1 MNSTLLIISLV
12 FLGAL
17 AAVYF
22 ALSKKLEKLTED
34 SGTRLINDNIT
45 KMNDRLNDRLTEA
58 ARYIGSLGQEL
69 RSMQVIGKN
78 IDDLRSVFMNSKLR
92 GNFGEQVLNDMLAN
106 NFPKDQFE
114 LQLKFKDGQ
123 TVDAAIRT
131 KDGLIPIDSKFP
143 IDSFRRMLSAATDEE
158 RALERREFQKAAKKH
173 VGDIAKKYILPG
185 EGTSNFAVMYVPSEA
200 AFYEMISASDE
211 LSDFAQANRVLM
223 VSPNTLSYFLH
234 ILRLGHERIRI
245 EENVQKVWELLA
257 GFHHETMKFGE
268 QIGVLSRHITNAKSA
283 MDTAQ
288 GAYERLAGKVDQI
301 KQLQ

>member
-1 MNSTLLIISLV
+1 MNTTLLIIGLV

-22 ALSKKLEKLTED
+22 ALSKKLERLSED

-114 LQLKFKDGQ
+114 LQHKFKDGQ
-123 TVDAAIRT
+123 TVDAIIRT
-131 KDGLIPIDSKFP
+131 KDGLIPVDSKFP
-143 IDSFRRMLSAATDEE
+143 IDSFRRMLSAATEEE
-158 RALERREFQKAAKKH
+158 RGLERREFQKAVKKH

-200 AFYEMISASDE
+200 AFYEIISASDD
-211 LSDFAQANRVLM
+211 LSDFAQASRVLM

-257 GFHHETMKFGE
+257 GFHQETMKFGE

-288 GAYERLAGKVDQI
+288 GAYDRLAGKVDQI

>member
-1 MNSTLLIISLV
+1 MNTTLLIAGLV

-34 SGTRLINDNIT
+34 SATRIINDNIQ

-58 ARYIGSLGQEL
+58 ARYIGNLGQEL

-114 LQLKFKDGQ
+114 LQHKFKDGQ
-123 TVDAAIRT
+123 TVDAIIRT
-131 KDGLIPIDSKFP
+131 KDGLIPVDSKFP
-143 IDSFRRMLSAATDEE
+143 ADSFRRMLAAPTEE
-158 RALERREFQKAAKKH
+158 LRASERNEFQKAVRKH

-185 EGTSNFAVMYVPSEA
+185 EGTTNFAVMYVPSEA
-200 AFYEMISASDE
+200 SYYEIISGPDE
-211 LSDFAQANRVLM
+211 LTDLAQRSRVLM

-257 GFHHETMKFGE
+257 GFHQETMKFGE
-268 QIGVLSRHITNAKSA
+268 QIGVLSRHITNAKGA

-288 GAYERLAGKVDQI
+288 AAYERLAGKVDQI

>member
-1 MNSTLLIISLV
+1 MNSTLLIAGLV

-22 ALSKKLEKLTED
+22 ALSKKLERLNED
-34 SGTRLINDNIT
+34 SGTRMINDNIQ

-69 RSMQVIGKN
+69 RSMQIIGKN

-92 GNFGEQVLNDMLAN
+92 GNFGEQVLNDMLSN
-106 NFPKDQFE
+106 NFPKDQFI
-114 LQLKFKDGQ
+114 LQHKFKDGQ
-123 TVDAAIRT
+123 TVDAIILT
-131 KDGLIPIDSKFP
+131 KDGNIAIDSKFP
-143 IDSFRRMLSAATDEE
+143 ADSFRRMLVATTEEE
-158 RALERREFQKAAKKH
+158 RASERNEFHKAVRKH
-173 VGDIAKKYILPG
+173 LNDIAKKYILPG
-185 EGTSNFAVMYVPSEA
+185 EGTANFAIMYVPSEA
-200 AFYEMISASDE
+200 TFYEIISGPDE
-211 LSDFAQANRVLM
+211 LAELAQRSRVLM

-257 GFHHETMKFGE
+257 GFHQETMKFGE
-268 QIGVLSRHITNAKSA
+268 QLSVMSRHITNAKGA
-283 MDTAQ
+283 MDTTQA
-288 GAYERLAGKVDQI
+288 AYERLAGKVDQI

>member
-1 MNSTLLIISLV
+1 MNTTTLVIGLI

-22 ALSKKLEKLTED
+22 ALSKKLESLSEG
-34 SGTRLINDNIT
+34 SATRLINDNIQ

-58 ARYIGSLGQEL
+58 ARYIGTLGQEL

-106 NFPKDQFE
+106 NFPKEQYE
-114 LQLKFKDGQ
+114 LQYKFRDGQ

-131 KDGLIPIDSKFP
+131 KDGLIPVDSKFP
-143 IDSFRRMLSAATDEE
+143 IDSFRRMLSAPTDEGRE
-158 RALERREFQKAAKKH
+158 MERREFQKAAKKH
-173 VGDIAKKYILPG
+173 LGDIAKKYILPG
-185 EGTSNFAVMYVPSEA
+185 EGTTNFSVMYVPSEA
-200 AFYEMISASDE
+200 AFYEMISGSDE
-211 LSDFAQANRVLM
+211 ISDFAQRSRVMM

-245 EENVQKVWELLA
+245 EKNVQRVWELLA
-257 GFHHETMKFGE
+257 GFHQETMKFGE

-283 MDTAQ
+283 MDTTQA
-288 GAYERLAGKVDQI
+288 AYERLAGKVDQI

>member
-1 MNSTLLIISLV
+1 MPTSTVILGLILLAAI
-12 FLGAL
+12 

-22 ALSKKLEKLTED
+22 ALSKKLERPED
-34 SGTRLINDNIT
+34 STGMRMLNDSIE
-45 KMNDRLNDRLTEA
+45 KMNDRLNERLTDA
-58 ARYIGSLGQEL
+58 AKYIGSLGQEL

-106 NFPKDQFE
+106 NFPKEQYA
-114 LQLKFKDGQ
+114 LQHKFKDGQ
-123 TVDAAIRT
+123 TVDAAILT
-131 KDGLIPIDSKFP
+131 KDGLIPVDSKFP
-143 IDSFRRMLSAATDEE
+143 IDSFRRMLSAATEEE
-158 RALERREFQKAAKKH
+158 RESERKEFQKAVKKH
-173 VGDIAKKYILPG
+173 IGDIAKKYILPG
-185 EGTSNFAVMYVPSEA
+185 EGTANFAVMYVPSEA
-200 AFYEMISASDE
+200 AFYEMISGSDE
-211 LSDFAQANRVLM
+211 ISDLGQRSRVLM

-257 GFHHETMKFGE
+257 GFHQETMKFGE
-268 QIGVLSRHITNAKSA
+268 QIGVLSRHITNAKGA

-288 GAYERLAGKVDQI
+288 AAYERLAGKVDQI

>member
-1 MNSTLLIISLV
+1 MNSTTLIVAIVL
-12 FLGAL
+12 LGAL

-22 ALSKKLEKLTED
+22 ALSKKIEKLTED
-34 SGTRLINDNIT
+34 SATRIINDNIT

-78 IDDLRSVFMNSKLR
+78 IEDLRSVFMNSKLR

-114 LQLKFKDGQ
+114 LQHRFKDGQ

-131 KDGLIPIDSKFP
+131 KDGLISVDSKFP
-143 IDSFRRMLSAATDEE
+143 IDSFRRMLAAATEE
-158 RALERREFQKAAKKH
+158 DRAFERKEFQKAVKKH

-185 EGTSNFAVMYVPSEA
+185 EGTTNFAVMYVPSEA
-200 AFYEMISASDE
+200 AFYEIISASDE
-211 LSDFAQANRVLM
+211 LSDFAQASRVMM

-245 EENVQKVWELLA
+245 EENVQRVWELLA
-257 GFHHETMKFGE
+257 GFHQETLKFGE
-268 QIGVLSRHITNAKSA
+268 QIGVLSRHITNAKGA

-288 GAYERLAGKVDQI
+288 AAYDRLAGKVDQI

>member
-1 MNSTLLIISLV
+1 MNTTLLVAGLV
-12 FLGAL
+12 FLAAL

-34 SGTRLINDNIT
+34 SATRIINDNIT

-58 ARYIGSLGQEL
+58 ARYIGNLGQEL

-114 LQLKFKDGQ
+114 LQHKFKDGQ
-123 TVDAAIRT
+123 TVDAILRT

-143 IDSFRRMLSAATDEE
+143 ADSFRRMLAAATEE
-158 RALERREFQKAAKKH
+158 LRASERNEFQKAVRKH
-173 VGDIAKKYILPG
+173 IGDIAKKYILPG
-185 EGTSNFAVMYVPSEA
+185 EGTTNFAVMYVPSEA
-200 AFYEMISASDE
+200 SYYEIISSADE
-211 LSDFAQANRVLM
+211 LTDLAQRSRVMM

-257 GFHHETMKFGE
+257 GFHQETMKFGE
-268 QIGVLSRHITNAKSA
+268 QIGVLSRHITNAKGA

-288 GAYERLAGKVDQI
+288 AAYERLAGKVDQI

>member
-1 MNSTLLIISLV
+1 MNSTTLIVAVVL
-12 FLGAL
+12 LGAL

-22 ALSKKLEKLTED
+22 ALSKKIEKLTED
-34 SGTRLINDNIT
+34 SATRIINDNIT

-114 LQLKFKDGQ
+114 LQYRFKDGQ

-131 KDGLIPIDSKFP
+131 KDGIISVDSKFP
-143 IDSFRRMLSAATDEE
+143 IDSFRRMLASATEE
-158 RALERREFQKAAKKH
+158 DRAFERREFQKAVKKH

-185 EGTSNFAVMYVPSEA
+185 EGTTNFAVMYVPSEA
-200 AFYEMISASDE
+200 AFYEIISASDE
-211 LSDFAQANRVLM
+211 LSDFAQASRVMM

-245 EENVQKVWELLA
+245 EENVQRVWELLA
-257 GFHHETMKFGE
+257 GFHQETMKFGE
-268 QIGVLSRHITNAKSA
+268 QIGVLSRHITNAKGA

-288 GAYERLAGKVDQI
+288 AAYDRLAGKVDQI

>member
-1 MNSTLLIISLV
+1 MSPTLLVLGLV
-12 FLGAL
+12 LLVAL

-34 SGTRLINDNIT
+34 SATRIINDNIQ

-58 ARYIGSLGQEL
+58 ARYIGNLGQEL

-106 NFPKDQFE
+106 NFPKEQFE
-114 LQLKFKDGQ
+114 LQHKFKDGQ
-123 TVDAAIRT
+123 TVDAIVRT
-131 KDGLIPIDSKFP
+131 KDGLIPVDSKFP
-143 IDSFRRMLSAATDEE
+143 VDSFRRMLSAATEE
-158 RALERREFQKAAKKH
+158 ARAMERNEFYKAVKKH
-173 VGDIAKKYILPG
+173 LGDIAKKYILPG
-185 EGTSNFAVMYVPSEA
+185 EGTTNFAVMYVPSEA
-200 AFYEMISASDE
+200 CYYEIVAGPDDLSE
-211 LSDFAQANRVLM
+211 LAQRSRVLM

-234 ILRLGHERIRI
+234 VLRLGHERIRI

-257 GFHHETMKFGE
+257 GFHQETMKFGE
-268 QIGVLSRHITNAKSA
+268 QMGVLSRHITNAKGA

-288 GAYERLAGKVDQI
+288 AAYERLAGKVDQI
-301 KQLQ
+301 KQLR